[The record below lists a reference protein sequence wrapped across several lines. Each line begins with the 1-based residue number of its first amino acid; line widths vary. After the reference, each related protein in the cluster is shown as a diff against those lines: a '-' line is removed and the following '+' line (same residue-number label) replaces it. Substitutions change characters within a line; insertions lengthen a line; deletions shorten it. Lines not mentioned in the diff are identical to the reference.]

1 VVVYAGTASYDNTF
15 WKFMEG
21 LRKKWQVNFNTWYF
35 ARVLCDDISSSS
47 EEGGSSLLKRRIERS
62 WMMPWVMPLMM
73 PHCNF
78 QNQSSKM
85 KNIL

>member
-35 ARVLCDDISSSS
+35 AGFFVMTAAAHQKR
-47 EEGGSSLLKRRIERS
+47 GGFIVAKERFERS